1 MKPWLRLSACI
12 SLLMATGCA
21 IHKYHAAP
29 ISTASSLASFEAR
42 SLSDAGL
49 KQFIETNTHQA
60 LESWPLR
67 TWTLEQLTLA
77 AYYYSPDLDLARAN
91 VTNAEAGVVTA
102 GARPNPTIGV
112 GAGYE
117 TSPESPY
124 LWNLDF
130 TLPIETAGKRGYRVL
145 EARQLTEASRVAL
158 AEAAWQVRMKVRTA
172 LLEYLISQ
180 RQVGVLE
187 TEEKARV
194 QQVHLLQRRL
204 DAGEIARPELNNAE
218 LDLTNLRLAL
228 RAAQGAIDTNRGA
241 LAAAIGVPMASLAEH
256 DFVWPKFEAPSPV
269 STADIQKQ
277 AALNRLDLRQALA
290 EYQASQANLRLQIA
304 KQYPDLQL
312 APNASH
318 QEGFNN
324 FSLGVVL
331 ELPILNQNQGPIA
344 EAEARRKQVAAHV
357 HTLQTE
363 AIAEAN
369 GALASYKT
377 ALAQLREADT
387 GLNTVQQILER
398 QAALSVQRGEE
409 DRVFLTGVQIQ
420 AAITARAHLDA
431 LHNTQLALGALEN
444 AIQRPLSQQT
454 DAPNVSQQPA
464 RNEK

>member
-1 MKPWLRLSACI
+1 MKSWLRLSACI

-21 IHKYHAAP
+21 VHKYHAAP
-29 ISTASSLASFEAR
+29 ISTINSLAIFEAR

-60 LESWPLR
+60 VESWPLR

-77 AYYYSPDLDLARAN
+77 AYYYSPDLDVARAN
-91 VTNAEAGVVTA
+91 VANAEAGIVTA

-187 TEEKARV
+187 GEEKARM
-194 QQVHLLQRRL
+194 QKVHLLQRRL
-204 DAGEIARPELNNAE
+204 DAGEIARPELNGAE

-228 RAAQGAIDTNRGA
+228 RAAQGSIDTNRTA
-241 LAAAIGVPMASLAEH
+241 LAAAIGIPVASLAEH
-256 DFVWPKFEAPSPV
+256 DFVWPKFEMPSPI
-269 STADIQKQ
+269 STAEIQKQ

-290 EYQASQANLRLQIA
+290 EYQASEANLRLQIA

-344 EAEARRKQVAAHV
+344 EAEARRRQVAAHV

-363 AIAEAN
+363 AIAEAD

-377 ALAQLREADT
+377 ALAQLAEADA
-387 GLNTVQQILER
+387 GLNTVQQNLER
-398 QAALSVQRGEE
+398 QAARSVQRGEE
-409 DRVFLTGVQIQ
+409 DRVFLTAVEIQ

-444 AIQRPLSQQT
+444 AIQRPLTQQA
-454 DAPNVSQQPA
+454 DVPNVSQQPA

>member
-1 MKPWLRLSACI
+1 MKLWLRLSACI

-21 IHKYHAAP
+21 IHKYRPAP
-29 ISTASSLASFEAR
+29 ISTVNSLALFEAR
-42 SLSDAGL
+42 SLADAGL

-67 TWTLEQLTLA
+67 TWTLDQLTLA

-91 VTNAEAGVVTA
+91 VANAEAGTVTA
-102 GARPNPTIGV
+102 GARPNPTIGF
-112 GAGYE
+112 GAGHE
-117 TSPESPY
+117 TSPENPY

-145 EARQLTEASRVAL
+145 EARQLTEASRLAL
-158 AEAAWQVRMKVRTA
+158 AESAWQVRMKVRSA

-180 RQVGVLE
+180 RQVGVLGA
-187 TEEKARV
+187 EEKARV

-204 DAGEIARPELNNAE
+204 EAGEIARPELNNAE

-228 RAAQGAIDTNRGA
+228 RSAEGSIDTNRSV
-241 LAAAIGVPMASLAEH
+241 LAAAIGISVVALADH
-256 DFVWPKFEAPSPV
+256 DFAWPKFETPSPV
-269 STADIQKQ
+269 SVTDIQKQ

-290 EYQASQANLRLQIA
+290 EYQASEANLRLQIA
-304 KQYPDLQL
+304 KQYPDVQL
-312 APNASH
+312 GPHADH
-318 QEGFNN
+318 QEGYNN
-324 FSLGVVL
+324 FSLGVSL

-344 EAEARRKQVAAHV
+344 EAEARRKQTAAQF
-357 HTLQTE
+357 HTLQAG

-377 ALAQLREADT
+377 ALAQLAEADA
-387 GLNTVQQILER
+387 GLKTVQQSLER
-398 QAALSVQRGEE
+398 QAARSVQRGEE
-409 DRVFLTGVQIQ
+409 DRTFLTAVQIQ

-431 LHNTQLALGALEN
+431 LHNTQLAFGALEN
-444 AIQRPLSQQT
+444 AIQRPLTQQA

>member
-1 MKPWLRLSACI
+1 MKSWLRRSACL

-21 IHKYHAAP
+21 IHKYRPAP
-29 ISTASSLASFEAR
+29 ISTASSLAVFEER
-42 SLSDAGL
+42 SLSDTGL
-49 KQFIETNTHQA
+49 KQFIENNTHQT

-67 TWTLEQLTLA
+67 TWNIDQLTLA

-91 VTNAEAGVVTA
+91 VANAEAGTLTA

-145 EARQLTEASRVAL
+145 EARQLTEASRLAL

-172 LLEYLISQ
+172 LLEYLISE

-187 TEEKARV
+187 AEEKARG

-204 DAGEIARPELNNAE
+204 DAGEIARPELNGAE
-218 LDLTNLRLAL
+218 LDLTNIRLAL
-228 RAAQGAIDTNRGA
+228 RAAQGSIDTNRGA
-241 LAAAIGVPMASLAEH
+241 LAAAIGIPVSSLAEH
-256 DFVWPKFEAPSPV
+256 DFIWPKLEAPSPV
-269 STADIQKQ
+269 STQDIQRQ

-290 EYQASQANLRLQIA
+290 EYQASEANLRLQIA

-324 FSLGVVL
+324 VALGVVL

-344 EAEARRKQVAAHV
+344 EAEARRKQVAAHF
-357 HTLQTE
+357 HALQTE

-377 ALAQLREADT
+377 ALAQLMEADT
-387 GLNTVQQILER
+387 GLNTVQQNLER
-398 QAALSVQRGEE
+398 QAARSVQRGEE
-409 DRVFLTGVQIQ
+409 DRIFLTAVQIQ

-444 AIQRPLSQQT
+444 AIQRPLSQQK

>member
-1 MKPWLRLSACI
+1 MKSWLRLSACV

-21 IHKYHAAP
+21 IHKYHPAA
-29 ISTASSLASFEAR
+29 ISTANSLALFEAR
-42 SLSDAGL
+42 NLADAGL
-49 KQFIETNTHQA
+49 KQFIETNTHQT

-67 TWTLEQLTLA
+67 TWSLDQLTLA

-91 VTNAEAGVVTA
+91 VANAEAGIVTA
-102 GARPNPTIGV
+102 GARPNPTIGL

-145 EARQLTEASRVAL
+145 EAQQLTEASRIAL
-158 AEAAWQVRMKVRTA
+158 AESAWQVRMKVRSA

-180 RQVGVLE
+180 SQVGVLGA
-187 TEEKARV
+187 EEKVRV
-194 QQVHLLQRRL
+194 QQVHLLRRRL
-204 DAGEIARPELNNAE
+204 EAGEIARPELNNAE

-228 RAAQGAIDTNRGA
+228 RAVQGSIDTNRSA
-241 LAAAIGVPMASLAEH
+241 LAAAIGIPVLSLADH
-256 DFVWPKFEAPSPV
+256 DFVWPKFETPSPV
-269 STADIQKQ
+269 STADIRKQ

-290 EYQASQANLRLQIA
+290 EYQASEANLRLQVA
-304 KQYPDLQL
+304 KQYPDIQL

-344 EAEARRKQVAAHV
+344 EAEARRKQDAAHV
-357 HTLQTE
+357 RTLQAE

-369 GALASYKT
+369 GALASYRT
-377 ALAQLREADT
+377 ALAQLAETDT
-387 GLNTVQQILER
+387 GLNTVQQNLER
-398 QAALSVQRGEE
+398 QAARSVQSGEE
-409 DRVFLTGVQIQ
+409 DRTFLTAVQIQ

-444 AIQRPLSQQT
+444 AIQRPLAQQA

-464 RNEK
+464 RNER

>member
-1 MKPWLRLSACI
+1 MNPWLRLSACV

-21 IHKYHAAP
+21 IHKYRAAP
-29 ISTASSLASFEAR
+29 ISTASSLVRFEAR
-42 SLSDAGL
+42 SLADAGL

-60 LESWPLR
+60 LENWPLR
-67 TWTLEQLTLA
+67 TWTLDQLTLA

-91 VTNAEAGVVTA
+91 VANAEAGIVTA
-102 GARPNPTIGV
+102 GARPNPTIGF
-112 GAGYE
+112 GAGHE
-117 TSPESPY
+117 TSPDNPY
-124 LWNLDF
+124 LWNFDF
-130 TLPIETAGKRGYRVL
+130 TLPVETAGKRGYRVL

-158 AEAAWQVRMKVRTA
+158 AETAWQVRMKVRSA
-172 LLEYLISQ
+172 LLEYLIAQ
-180 RQVGVLE
+180 RQVGVLGA
-187 TEEKARV
+187 EEKARV
-194 QQVHLLQRRL
+194 QQVHLLHRRL
-204 DAGEIARPELNNAE
+204 EAGEIARPELNNAE

-228 RAAQGAIDTNRGA
+228 RAAQGSIDTNRST
-241 LAAAIGVPMASLAEH
+241 LAAAIGIPVVALADH
-256 DFVWPKFEAPSPV
+256 DFLWPKFDAPSRV
-269 STADIQKQ
+269 STAEIQKQ
-277 AALNRLDLRQALA
+277 AALNRLDLRQGLA
-290 EYQASQANLRLQIA
+290 EYQASEANLRLQVA
-304 KQYPDLQL
+304 KQYPDIQL

-357 HTLQTE
+357 RTLQTE

-377 ALAQLREADT
+377 ALAQLADVDA
-387 GLNTVQQILER
+387 GLNTVQQNLER
-398 QAALSVQRGEE
+398 QAKGSVQSGEE
-409 DRVFLTGVQIQ
+409 DRIFLTAVQIQ

-444 AIQRPLSQQT
+444 AIQRPLTQQA
-454 DAPNVSQQPA
+454 DAPNVSQQPV